1 MAYSVYG
8 DVEHYGQK
16 DSLED
21 QCSFKLKAVDVV
33 SFLKWDEWLIL
44 CFIKYNSYEIVPITL
59 SQFRVMTNLVF
70 SGITYCY
77 NFFFPLY
84 RFPKMVV
91 VAK

>member
-21 QCSFKLKAVDVV
+21 QCSFKLKAVDVL
-33 SFLKWDEWLIL
+33 SFLKLDEWLIL
-44 CFIKYNSYEIVPITL
+44 CYIKYNSYEIVPITL
-59 SQFRVMTNLVF
+59 SEFRVMTNLVF

-77 NFFFPLY
+77 NFSF
-84 RFPKMVV
+84 RSIVFPK
-91 VAK
+91 